1 MGCSAFS
8 IRTLDLA
15 SDLVVEEAV
24 GVNVGLWK
32 RVRVGLEIEFQKA
45 QPNFPERY
53 LLGENG
59 DRKALVL
66 GAQIVF

>member
-1 MGCSAFS
+1 MVSLFEPD
-8 IRTLDLA
+8 TDVA
-15 SDLVVEEAV
+15 SDLLMEEAV

-32 RVRVGLEIEFQKA
+32 RARVGLEAEFQRA

-53 LLGENG
+53 FLGENA

-66 GAQIVF
+66 DAQIVF